1 MDLVKSFIVDD
12 QGKIESVILDY
23 REFKKIEEMILDFG
37 LAKAMDET
45 VDEEDMDLEEARLEI
60 QLRE

>member
-12 QGKIESVILDY
+12 QGKIESVVLDY

-37 LAKAMDET
+37 LAKAMDEA
-45 VDEEDMDLEEARLEI
+45 VEEEEMDLEEARLEI
-60 QLRE
+60 QLSE